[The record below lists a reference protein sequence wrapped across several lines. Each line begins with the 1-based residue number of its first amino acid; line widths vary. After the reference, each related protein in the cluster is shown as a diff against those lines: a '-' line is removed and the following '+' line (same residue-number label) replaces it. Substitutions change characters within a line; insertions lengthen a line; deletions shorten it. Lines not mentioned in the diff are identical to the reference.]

1 MLLISPK
8 EGLYFQMT
16 YIKDYCESRKNFP
29 LVKVDAF
36 SCNENDLSFGDSQL
50 QCHIKQAL
58 AKICLVAGSLTV
70 TDLWVKP
77 MMLFL
82 PRVQVLGSGSGVF
95 IVHIASYMSELFQLF
110 RLCEF
115 IRNRCMFLHVD
126 STSVWGCYDRC
137 WVRRGFYSYG
147 PISKTTCFPSL
158 ETKHLLLNK
167 HESRLQLFASL
178 RSLQGGFPS
187 PRNRCVRDSAS
198 PVVTEL
204 WDTVGISHAWGSWLT
219 DSFCSLDWVSCSP
232 RLSDTEVQV
241 TLFPQHEM
249 QSSVR

>member
-29 LVKVDAF
+29 LVKVGAF
-36 SCNENDLSFGDSQL
+36 SCDENDLSFGDSQL

-82 PRVQVLGSGSGVF
+82 PQAQVLGSSSGVF

-110 RLCEF
+110 SVVWVHQEQVYVLACRQHVCLRVLWQVLSQEGFLF
-115 IRNRCMFLHVD
+115 IWPDIKNNLFSILGNQTPAAEQTREPSATVRFLKE
-126 STSVWGCYDRC
+126 SA
-137 WVRRGFYSYG
+137 RRVSL
-147 PISKTTCFPSL
+147 PS
-158 ETKHLLLNK
+158 
-167 HESRLQLFASL
+167 Q
-178 RSLQGGFPS
+178 
-187 PRNRCVRDSAS
+187 
-198 PVVTEL
+198 PVCT
-204 WDTVGISHAWGSWLT
+204 
-219 DSFCSLDWVSCSP
+219 
-232 RLSDTEVQV
+232 R
-241 TLFPQHEM
+241 
-249 QSSVR
+249 